1 MKIKISFKQFIATVY
16 DVCAKTLE
24 ELDEIEAKMRLIL
37 KVVTM
42 VLMKEELEIE
52 DTGTRDLGEKLLAAD
67 VIARLKSED

>member
-1 MKIKISFKQFIATVY
+1 MKIKISFKQFIVTVY
-16 DVCAKTLE
+16 DVCSKTLE
-24 ELDEIEAKMRLIL
+24 ELDELESKMRLIL

-67 VIARLKSED
+67 VLARLKSED